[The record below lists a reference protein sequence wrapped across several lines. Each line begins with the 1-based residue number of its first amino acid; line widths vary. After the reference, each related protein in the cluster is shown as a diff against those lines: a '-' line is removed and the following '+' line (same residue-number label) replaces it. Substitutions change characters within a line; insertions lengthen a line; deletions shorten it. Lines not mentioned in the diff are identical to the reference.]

1 MATHGKIEEFDPSHE
16 TWATY
21 VERLEFYFIANGID
35 DPVKKRA
42 VLLTVSGPATY
53 KLIRNLSAPT
63 KPSEKSYDELVALVK
78 SHYTLKP
85 SVIVQRF
92 QFHSRT
98 QKPGE
103 TVATFVAELR
113 QLSEF
118 CEFGASLEDMLRDR
132 LVCGIASGSTQR
144 RLLAEPDL
152 TLQKAQ
158 NLAQAIESAD
168 KNAKDLQGQRHPP
181 MTAVNAV
188 TSKRGPPRGTRARVE
203 RRRCPLD
210 QHYMETPCYWCGGK
224 HAPRDCRFKD
234 TVCHSCK
241 KRGRGHLA
249 RVCRSKR
256 TQGTAAGRCSNGGK
270 QPQQTHVLESETHSP
285 TSEQETYTLF
295 PVNSQRA
302 SPIEVSVTVDG
313 VPMTMELD
321 TGAAVSV
328 ISEHTYHS
336 TWPHDRPALQ
346 PSSTKLRTYSGE
358 ELEVIG
364 SISIQVN
371 YEDQLEEL
379 PLLVIRGTGASLL
392 GRNWLQKIRLNWQ
405 GIHQLQQTPAL
416 QETLQR
422 YAEVFENE
430 LGEIKG
436 MEARIDVN
444 PQAQPRF
451 CKARPVPFALKHKV
465 EAELDRL
472 QKEGIVEAV
481 QSAEWAAPIVPVVKN
496 DGSVRICGDYR
507 LTVNQASRLDSY
519 PLPRVDELF
528 ATLAGGKTFS
538 KLDLQHAYLQL
549 PLEMNSKQ
557 YTTINTHRGLFQ
569 YNRLPFGVSSAPGIF
584 QRAIDGLVK
593 GIPYVAAYMD
603 DILLTGETQEQHLA
617 NLSAVLERLK
627 TAGVRLKKPKCLF
640 MAKEVEYLGHKVNE
654 AGIHPTADKIKAIQE
669 APQPHN
675 VTELKSFL
683 GLLSYYS
690 KFLPN
695 MSTTLSPL
703 YALLQ
708 KNRRWKWSKEQQKAF
723 EQAKLVLQ
731 SDTLLVH
738 YDSEKELTLS
748 CDASPYGL
756 GAVISH
762 RMESGVEKPIAFASR
777 TLAPAEKNY
786 SQLEK
791 EALAIVFA
799 VKKFHT
805 YLYGR
810 HFFIYSDHQPLSYL
824 LNESKGVPAMAA
836 SRIQRWALT
845 LSAYEYTITY
855 RPGKDQG
862 HADALSR
869 LPLPQNPSVVP
880 VPGNL
885 LLLQEHLD
893 TVSPVTARQIR
904 VWTDKDPVLA
914 QVRRFILHGWP
925 SQELKGE
932 LQQYWRRKEE
942 LSVLDGCVLWGAR
955 VVVPPPGREQVVQEL
970 HETHPGI
977 ARMKSLARSYVWWPK
992 MDADLEAKVR
1002 TCAEC
1007 QASRPPPASA
1017 PLHPWE
1023 WPQKPWSRLHLDYAG
1038 PFLNKMFSVLVD
1050 AHSKWLEVV
1059 QVSAATS
1066 MVTIEKLRT
1075 IFATHGLP
1083 ERIVTD
1089 NGSVFTSEEF
1099 ENFLHGN
1106 GIAHT
1111 RTAPYHPASN
1121 GLAERSVQTFK
1132 QGIKRLKEGTVETK
1146 LSRFLLKYRLT
1157 PHSTTGRSP
1166 AELLLGRQPRSRLDL
1181 LHPDVSGRVQES
1193 QARQQ
1198 SS

>member
-1 MATHGKIEEFDPSHE
+1 MS
-16 TWATY
+16 
-21 VERLEFYFIANGID
+21 
-35 DPVKKRA
+35 
-42 VLLTVSGPATY
+42 
-53 KLIRNLSAPT
+53 
-63 KPSEKSYDELVALVK
+63 
-78 SHYTLKP
+78 TLKP
-85 SVIVQRF
+85 SPV
-92 QFHSRT
+92 
-98 QKPGE
+98 
-103 TVATFVAELR
+103 FV
-113 QLSEF
+113 
-118 CEFGASLEDMLRDR
+118 
-132 LVCGIASGSTQR
+132 
-144 RLLAEPDL
+144 
-152 TLQKAQ
+152 
-158 NLAQAIESAD
+158 
-168 KNAKDLQGQRHPP
+168 
-181 MTAVNAV
+181 
-188 TSKRGPPRGTRARVE
+188 
-203 RRRCPLD
+203 
-210 QHYMETPCYWCGGK
+210 Y
-224 HAPRDCRFKD
+224 
-234 TVCHSCK
+234 
-241 KRGRGHLA
+241 
-249 RVCRSKR
+249 
-256 TQGTAAGRCSNGGK
+256 
-270 QPQQTHVLESETHSP
+270 
-285 TSEQETYTLF
+285 
-295 PVNSQRA
+295 
-302 SPIEVSVTVDG
+302 
-313 VPMTMELD
+313 
-321 TGAAVSV
+321 
-328 ISEHTYHS
+328 
-336 TWPHDRPALQ
+336 
-346 PSSTKLRTYSGE
+346 
-358 ELEVIG
+358 
-364 SISIQVN
+364 
-371 YEDQLEEL
+371 
-379 PLLVIRGTGASLL
+379 
-392 GRNWLQKIRLNWQ
+392 
-405 GIHQLQQTPAL
+405 
-416 QETLQR
+416 
-422 YAEVFENE
+422 
-430 LGEIKG
+430 
-436 MEARIDVN
+436 
-444 PQAQPRF
+444 
-451 CKARPVPFALKHKV
+451 
-465 EAELDRL
+465 
-472 QKEGIVEAV
+472 
-481 QSAEWAAPIVPVVKN
+481 
-496 DGSVRICGDYR
+496 
-507 LTVNQASRLDSY
+507 
-519 PLPRVDELF
+519 
-528 ATLAGGKTFS
+528 

-723 EQAKLVLQ
+723 EQAKLALQ

-777 TLAPAEKNY
+777 TLAPA
-786 SQLEK
+786 
-791 EALAIVFA
+791 
-799 VKKFHT
+799 
-805 YLYGR
+805 
-810 HFFIYSDHQPLSYL
+810 
-824 LNESKGVPAMAA
+824 
-836 SRIQRWALT
+836 
-845 LSAYEYTITY
+845 
-855 RPGKDQG
+855 
-862 HADALSR
+862 
-869 LPLPQNPSVVP
+869 
-880 VPGNL
+880 
-885 LLLQEHLD
+885 
-893 TVSPVTARQIR
+893 
-904 VWTDKDPVLA
+904 
-914 QVRRFILHGWP
+914 
-925 SQELKGE
+925 
-932 LQQYWRRKEE
+932 
-942 LSVLDGCVLWGAR
+942 
-955 VVVPPPGREQVVQEL
+955 
-970 HETHPGI
+970 
-977 ARMKSLARSYVWWPK
+977 
-992 MDADLEAKVR
+992 
-1002 TCAEC
+1002 
-1007 QASRPPPASA
+1007 SA

-1038 PFLNKMFSVLVD
+1038 PFLNKMFLVLVD

-1059 QVSAATS
+1059 PVSAATS

-1132 QGIKRLKEGTVETK
+1132 QGIKRLREGTVETK

-1198 SS
+1198 RAHDTHSRARAFQVGDRVYVRNFSGSQVWMEGTILDKTGPVSFRVRLLDGRIWKRHIDHVRIRYPEDVIDPNMPEALVGPEQLMARDTQASQGQSSAEVVPPVNDPGVSTQFQPRRSGRIRRPPERLC